1 MKQLI
6 QSYKTGEIR
15 LVDVPVPSVK
25 RGHILVKTMASLVS
39 IGTEKHML
47 EIAKKSLLGKAIA
60 RPDLVRQVI
69 NKAKT
74 EGVME
79 AYRQAMGR
87 LDMPILLGYSSSG
100 IVIDVGEGVLE
111 FSVGDCVACTGSGY
125 AGHTEVAV
133 VPENLCVKIPKKTV
147 TSYSLLVNSE
157 DGKTEKRITN
167 NESTNNY
174 VSFEEAAF
182 VALGGIALEAVRL
195 ANVSLG
201 EYVAVI
207 GMGLIGQIVVQILD
221 STGCHVMGFDVQK
234 NRIDMALKSGAEA
247 GSFDKDEF
255 MSLVREVTKGNGAD
269 AVIIFAATKSNQP
282 LDLASEISRER
293 ARIVAGGL
301 IGLNVPR
308 KEFYEKE
315 LELVVSRAWG
325 PGVYDNEFLNK
336 NFKYPYAY
344 VRWDAKRNIEEF
356 LNLLAKG
363 KVRVDHLISHR
374 FSIEDAIEAYEII
387 TGKKKEEFLGIVL
400 EYPDKS
406 DSLSVNSYKLYE
418 KKISL
423 KTNQRITNNIERPTV
438 SVGVVGAGL
447 FAQGTLLP
455 ILKDIKDLRF
465 RGISTPTG
473 IKARHTAEKY
483 GFDYIT
489 SDYREILCDEE
500 IDLVFI
506 LTPHGSHARFVCEAI
521 KAGKHVFVEKPLC
534 INKNELKEII
544 STYNSQPTTNNC
556 LLMVDFNRRF
566 SPYTRWLKEKFSNVR
581 EPIAIHC
588 TVNAGYVPK
597 DSWVH
602 DSSEGGGRI
611 IGEVCHF
618 VDLIQYITS
627 AIPERVYAECIFS
640 DKYKP
645 SDNVVITMR
654 MSNGAISSISYLSSG
669 DKAYLRERIE
679 VFGGGRVGVIEN
691 FKYAYFIRGGKKKKK
706 WGITVD
712 RGHKEGVEMLL
723 KTIRNGGKFFV
734 DFSDYVYTTL
744 TTFAIE
750 ESIRKGKPV
759 EIVGVSC

>member
-182 VALGGIALEAVRL
+182 AALGGIALEAVRL

-221 STGCHVMGFDVQK
+221 SAGCHVMGFDVQK

-255 MSLVREVTKGNGAD
+255 INLVKEVTKGNGAD

-387 TGKKKEEFLGIVL
+387 TGKRKEKFLGIVL
-400 EYPDKS
+400 TYDKERYLNKS
-406 DSLSVNSYKLYE
+406 ELVKRIN
-418 KKISL
+418 ISS
-423 KTNQRITNNIERPTV
+423 KEV
-438 SVGVVGAGL
+438 SVRKKDVINIGLIGAGL

>member
-1 MKQLI
+1 M
-6 QSYKTGEIR
+6 
-15 LVDVPVPSVK
+15 VDVPVPSVK

-221 STGCHVMGFDVQK
+221 SAGCHVMGFDVQK

-255 MSLVREVTKGNGAD
+255 INLVREVTKGNGAD

-315 LELVVSRAWG
+315 LEFVVSRAWG

-387 TGKKKEEFLGIVL
+387 TGKRKEKFLGIVL
-400 EYPDKS
+400 TYDKERYLNKS
-406 DSLSVNSYKLYE
+406 ELVKRIN
-418 KKISL
+418 ISS
-423 KTNQRITNNIERPTV
+423 KEV
-438 SVGVVGAGL
+438 SVRKKDVINIGLIGAGL

-640 DKYKP
+640 DKYTP

>member
-47 EIAKKSLLGKAIA
+47 EMAKKSLLGKAIA

-87 LDMPILLGYSSSG
+87 LDMPVLLGYSSSG
-100 IVIDVGEGVLE
+100 IVIDVAPVEYASHSTGQG
-111 FSVGDCVACTGSGY
+111 FKVGDRVACTGSGY
-125 AGHTEVAV
+125 AGHTEVAL
-133 VPENLCVKIPKKTV
+133 VPENLCVKIPKRQ
-147 TSYSLLVNSE
+147 SLVLVDSVSKDKE
-157 DGKTEKRITN
+157 EKPITN

-182 VALGGIALEAVRL
+182 AALGGIALEAVRL
-195 ANVSLG
+195 ANVGLG

-207 GMGLIGQIVVQILD
+207 GMGLIGQIVVQILN
-221 STGCHVMGFDVQK
+221 SAGCHVMGFDVRK

-255 MSLVREVTKGNGAD
+255 INLVREVTKGNGAD

-336 NFKYPYAY
+336 NLKYPYAY

-374 FSIEDAIEAYEII
+374 FSI
-387 TGKKKEEFLGIVL
+387 
-400 EYPDKS
+400 
-406 DSLSVNSYKLYE
+406 
-418 KKISL
+418 
-423 KTNQRITNNIERPTV
+423 
-438 SVGVVGAGL
+438 
-447 FAQGTLLP
+447 
-455 ILKDIKDLRF
+455 
-465 RGISTPTG
+465 
-473 IKARHTAEKY
+473 
-483 GFDYIT
+483 
-489 SDYREILCDEE
+489 
-500 IDLVFI
+500 
-506 LTPHGSHARFVCEAI
+506 
-521 KAGKHVFVEKPLC
+521 
-534 INKNELKEII
+534 
-544 STYNSQPTTNNC
+544 
-556 LLMVDFNRRF
+556 
-566 SPYTRWLKEKFSNVR
+566 
-581 EPIAIHC
+581 
-588 TVNAGYVPK
+588 
-597 DSWVH
+597 
-602 DSSEGGGRI
+602 
-611 IGEVCHF
+611 
-618 VDLIQYITS
+618 
-627 AIPERVYAECIFS
+627 
-640 DKYKP
+640 
-645 SDNVVITMR
+645 
-654 MSNGAISSISYLSSG
+654 
-669 DKAYLRERIE
+669 
-679 VFGGGRVGVIEN
+679 
-691 FKYAYFIRGGKKKKK
+691 
-706 WGITVD
+706 
-712 RGHKEGVEMLL
+712 
-723 KTIRNGGKFFV
+723 
-734 DFSDYVYTTL
+734 
-744 TTFAIE
+744 
-750 ESIRKGKPV
+750 
-759 EIVGVSC
+759 

>member
-79 AYRQAMGR
+79 AYRQAIGR
-87 LDMPILLGYSSSG
+87 LDMPVLLGYSSSG

-125 AGHTEVAV
+125 AGHTEVAL

-182 VALGGIALEAVRL
+182 AALGGIALEAVRL
-195 ANVSLG
+195 ANVGLG

-221 STGCHVMGFDVQK
+221 SAGCHVMGFDVQK
-234 NRIDMALKSGAEA
+234 NKIDMALKSGAEA

-255 MSLVREVTKGNGAD
+255 INLVREVTKGNGAD

-308 KEFYEKE
+308 KEFYEKG

-336 NFKYPYAY
+336 NLKYPYAY

-363 KVRVDHLISHR
+363 KVRVDHLILHR
-374 FSIEDAIEAYEII
+374 FSIEDAIV
-387 TGKKKEEFLGIVL
+387 FLFL
-400 EYPDKS
+400 H
-406 DSLSVNSYKLYE
+406 
-418 KKISL
+418 
-423 KTNQRITNNIERPTV
+423 
-438 SVGVVGAGL
+438 
-447 FAQGTLLP
+447 FA
-455 ILKDIKDLRF
+455 
-465 RGISTPTG
+465 
-473 IKARHTAEKY
+473 
-483 GFDYIT
+483 
-489 SDYREILCDEE
+489 
-500 IDLVFI
+500 
-506 LTPHGSHARFVCEAI
+506 
-521 KAGKHVFVEKPLC
+521 
-534 INKNELKEII
+534 
-544 STYNSQPTTNNC
+544 
-556 LLMVDFNRRF
+556 
-566 SPYTRWLKEKFSNVR
+566 
-581 EPIAIHC
+581 
-588 TVNAGYVPK
+588 
-597 DSWVH
+597 
-602 DSSEGGGRI
+602 
-611 IGEVCHF
+611 
-618 VDLIQYITS
+618 
-627 AIPERVYAECIFS
+627 
-640 DKYKP
+640 
-645 SDNVVITMR
+645 
-654 MSNGAISSISYLSSG
+654 
-669 DKAYLRERIE
+669 
-679 VFGGGRVGVIEN
+679 
-691 FKYAYFIRGGKKKKK
+691 GGK
-706 WGITVD
+706 
-712 RGHKEGVEMLL
+712 
-723 KTIRNGGKFFV
+723 N
-734 DFSDYVYTTL
+734 
-744 TTFAIE
+744 
-750 ESIRKGKPV
+750 PV
-759 EIVGVSC
+759 PECLFPTS